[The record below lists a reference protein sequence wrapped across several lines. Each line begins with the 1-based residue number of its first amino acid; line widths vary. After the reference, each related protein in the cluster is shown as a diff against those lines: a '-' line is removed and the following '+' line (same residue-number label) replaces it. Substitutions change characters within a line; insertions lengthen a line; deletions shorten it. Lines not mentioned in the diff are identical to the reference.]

1 MHRFQTSFILVFC
14 CVLGASAQSNRDC
27 RVMPSFTQKANFDQ
41 QRAYFTTS
49 ERKVMGL
56 VYAELPP
63 PGSDQKARTWQH
75 PSWTK
80 AGWLGPMVITEKGEI
95 WVAPVPVVNL
105 LHNKPEEQNR
115 IWKTDK
121 KTGELKTAIDLPRP
135 DSSFNKQNPY
145 GLLGLGYDCDN
156 AVLYASS
163 VFGSTLNEEKGRV
176 FAINTADMSI
186 VDQMDSVD
194 IFGVGIG
201 FINGEKR
208 LYFGAARNGNI
219 LSVGLKPDGSFNG
232 TPRVELSLEG
242 LGPRGD
248 DRARKIRF
256 APDGTLTVHGV
267 EFYFNL
273 TAPTERQETPY
284 QFKYIPEQRRW
295 VFLGIGQ

>member
-1 MHRFQTSFILVFC
+1 MHRFQTSFVLVFC

-27 RVMPSFTQKANFDQ
+27 RTVPSFIQKTEFDQ

-49 ERKVMGL
+49 ERKIMGL
-56 VYAELPP
+56 VYAELPAAD
-63 PGSDQKARTWQH
+63 SDKKARTWQH

-80 AGWLGPMVITEKGEI
+80 AGWLGPMVITEKGEV

-121 KTGELKTAIDLPRP
+121 KTGELKMAIDLPRP
-135 DSSFNKQNPY
+135 DSAFNKQNPY
-145 GLLGLGYDCDN
+145 GLLGMGYDCDN

-176 FAINTADMSI
+176 FAINTTDMRI
-186 VDQMDSVD
+186 IAQMDSLD
-194 IFGVGIG
+194 AFGVGIG

-232 TPRVELSLEG
+232 TPRVELTLEG

-284 QFKYIPEQRRW
+284 QFKYSPEQRRW